1 MFLLNLMY
9 KNGLMVFY
17 KCFMLISKGT
27 GHSFEQKR
35 EKKVTEFFKTML
47 KKDFLDITFSHFR
60 LNLGQFFLDLYFA
73 RILGQFVV
81 EKIRPM
87 SKIST
92 KCRNFAQS
100 GRPVSM

>member
-27 GHSFEQKR
+27 GHSF
-35 EKKVTEFFKTML
+35 KTML
-47 KKDFLDITFSHFR
+47 KKGFLDITFSHFR